1 MRELFNF
8 SLGGNETTPNINE
21 ESATLSIFLCVCVC
35 VKQCVFK
42 IKKKKLETMCWKNQP
57 KKTMHKTMNFGL
69 TNWLNQKRNLGI
81 QQNVTIFLQYL
92 YF

>member
-1 MRELFNF
+1 MLLCQFF
-8 SLGGNETTPNINE
+8 
-21 ESATLSIFLCVCVC
+21 CVCVC

-42 IKKKKLETMCWKNQP
+42 IKKKKKKKLETMCWKNQP

-81 QQNVTIFLQYL
+81 QQNVTISLFLAMVGSSLIFY
-92 YF
+92 YFIF

>member
-1 MRELFNF
+1 M
-8 SLGGNETTPNINE
+8 
-21 ESATLSIFLCVCVC
+21 FL
-35 VKQCVFK
+35 KLK
-42 IKKKKLETMCWKNQP
+42 KKKKKKLETMCWKNQP